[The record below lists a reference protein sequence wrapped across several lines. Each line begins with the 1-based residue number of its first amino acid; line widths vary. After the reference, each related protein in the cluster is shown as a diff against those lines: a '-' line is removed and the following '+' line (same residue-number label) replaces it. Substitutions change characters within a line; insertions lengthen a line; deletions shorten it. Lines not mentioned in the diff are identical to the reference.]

1 MASFNKIIL
10 VGNLTRDPQLSY
22 LPSQTAVC
30 EFGIA
35 TNHKWK
41 DKDGNTHEDV
51 CFVDCAIYGRGA
63 EIFKQYMSKG
73 RPALIEGRLKLDQ
86 WTTPEGDKRS
96 KHRVFV
102 DNFQFL
108 GGQGQGQGGDGAPQA
123 RSQYGGGRS
132 SAGQAGPPRTAQSD
146 AQTNYAPA
154 PAEEPVYDAPAPTG
168 GGPGDVPF

>member
-41 DKDGNTHEDV
+41 DRDGNTHEDV

-73 RPALIEGRLKLDQ
+73 RSALIEGRLKLDQ
-86 WTTPEGDKRS
+86 WTTPEGEKRS

-108 GGQGQGQGGDGAPQA
+108 GAQGGEGSGGASGARSSYAVPRQAAAPSRAPQRDA
-123 RSQYGGGRS
+123 N
-132 SAGQAGPPRTAQSD
+132 AGYVPS
-146 AQTNYAPA
+146 
-154 PAEEPVYDAPAPTG
+154 EMSEPVYDEPAPA
-168 GGPGDVPF
+168 GDVPF